1 MTQRLAYLLQL
12 LEAAPHDSFL
22 LFAIAKEQEKQGD
35 AAQALHYYEQLRST
49 DAGYVGLYYHLGKLY
64 EQTGQEASALAIYRA
79 GMAVARQA
87 GDTHALGELAAA
99 KLNLVD
105 DDDE

>member
-1 MTQRLAYLLQL
+1 MTERLAYLLQL
-12 LEAAPHDSFL
+12 LEAAPNDAFL
-22 LFAIAKEQEKQGD
+22 LFAVAKEQEKQGHV
-35 AAQALHYYEQLRST
+35 AEALAYYEQLRAT

-64 EQTGQEASALAIYRA
+64 EQTGQEASAVATYRA

-87 GDTHALGELAAA
+87 GDTHALSELAAA
-99 KLNLVD
+99 KLNLS

>member
-12 LEAAPHDSFL
+12 LEAAPQDTFL

-35 AAQALHYYEQLRST
+35 LPQALAYYERLRTT
-49 DAGYVGLYYHLGKLY
+49 DASYVGLYYHLGKLY
-64 EQTGQEASALAIYRA
+64 EQTGQEASAIATYQA
-79 GMAVARQA
+79 GMAVARRA
-87 GDTHALGELAAA
+87 GDAHALSELAVA

-105 DDDE
+105 DDE

>member
-12 LEAAPHDSFL
+12 LEAAPQDTFL

-35 AAQALHYYEQLRST
+35 LPQALAYYERLRAT
-49 DAGYVGLYYHLGKLY
+49 DANYVGLYYHLGKLY
-64 EQTGQEASALAIYRA
+64 EQTGQADSAIATYQA
-79 GMAVARQA
+79 GIAVARQA
-87 GDTHALGELAAA
+87 GDTHALSELAVA
-99 KLNLVD
+99 KLNLI

>member
-1 MTQRLAYLLQL
+1 MIQRLAYLLQL
-12 LEAAPHDSFL
+12 LEAAPNDAFL

-35 AAQALHYYEQLRST
+35 VIQALHYYEQLRST
-49 DAGYVGLYYHLGKLY
+49 DASYVGVYYHLGKLY
-64 EQTGQEASALAIYRA
+64 EQTGQEELATTTYRA

-99 KLNLVD
+99 KLNLS
-105 DDDE
+105 DDE

>member
-12 LEAAPHDSFL
+12 LEATPSDTFV
-22 LFAIAKEQEKQGD
+22 LFALAKEQEKQGD
-35 AAQALHYYEQLRST
+35 LPQALHYYEQLRAT
-49 DAGYVGLYYHLGKLY
+49 DANYVGLYYHLGKLY
-64 EQTGQEASALAIYRA
+64 EQTGQETSAIATYRA

-87 GDTHALGELAAA
+87 GDAHALSELAGA
-99 KLNLVD
+99 KLNLS